1 MPVDDSSDEDDA
13 PLREAP
19 PPAPADAVDPTV
31 ELLYRAA
38 AQLAAGDRTEARQ
51 LAIRAVDALSKDV
64 TAPAPRRAG
73 AMVGLDALPRWAR
86 ENVVRLLR
94 PADALR
100 ALPFVSG
107 KTLAALQGLR
117 LPIGE
122 YKALTVEA
130 AVQQAHALRRAWDL
144 GALNLSSSTYFHVGR
159 RVTDVW
165 RGCARLHTLNLPGC
179 YRLTDV
185 SVLASFAALQRLH
198 TLNLSECSRVSDL
211 SG

>member
-13 PLREAP
+13 PLHEAP

-94 PADALR
+94 PGDALR
-100 ALPFVSG
+100 ALPFVSKG
-107 KTLAALQGLR
+107 TLAALHGLR
-117 LPIGE
+117 LPIGKFVATSIE
-122 YKALTVEA
+122 EALR
-130 AVQQAHALRRAWDL
+130 QGHALRRAWDL
-144 GALNLSSSTYFHVGR
+144 GTLLLVQRIGRPDLSALAAFATLHTVKIRSSGVS
-159 RVTDVW
+159 DVSPLT
-165 RGCARLHTLNLPGC
+165 GCAALHTPC
-179 YRLTDV
+179 
-185 SVLASFAALQRLH
+185 AAR
-198 TLNLSECSRVSDL
+198 R
-211 SG
+211 